1 MLKVE
6 RFASLCVYNDDNP
19 NKRTMKRLILFSMVC
34 LMAIIT
40 IQAQNET
47 LEVANDSV
55 GRNIKEGETLQE
67 VTVKGSKVVQRVD
80 GQTIYPTR
88 QQLESSTNGYSL
100 LSKLTL
106 PHLRIDP
113 VMHTIT
119 ALSNLGNVQV
129 RINGIMA
136 SKEDLL
142 ALDMKAVQHIDYI
155 DNPGVRYGE
164 GIAYVVNIIVKKP
177 VSGYD
182 IGADLTNTLT
192 AVNGDETVYGKF
204 NYGKSEFGVNYSL
217 GYQNFKGTG
226 YEEQA
231 TYELES
237 GEKRSILRQQLDGQ
251 NKSLN
256 HNIQL
261 TYSLSDSNYVFQ
273 SKLSASRD
281 IQPHRLWSK
290 FDSFED
296 RSSSRTSSPAL
307 DLYFHRDFKR
317 HQSLT
322 ANAVATYIKT
332 DSHAEHNEGGNYAY
346 NVTGKTYSLWT
357 EAVYENRLKPFTL
370 SLGAQYGQK
379 YINNVYSGDAN
390 ADNAMRS
397 STLYFFGQLKGR
409 LGKLGYMGGL
419 GVSTRYYRQA
429 EWNDRFLLF
438 RPKLT
443 VAYPLARNL
452 RAKYDFEVSQ
462 HVSQIALVSD
472 VSIKQNAMET
482 LVGNPEIT
490 PNRVTSHDLR
500 LTYSTPRIMSELQGY
515 WRLNANCNM
524 EKYTRKDGH
533 FFQTQTNAG
542 NECSFFFI
550 QSYNRWEAIPEHLS
564 ITLYGG
570 IYRFYNFTDNYR
582 HTYTAFNGGASVEAY
597 LGRWTLTAYADN
609 GWNFM
614 EGEHRGHQA
623 PAWYLTASYQ
633 LKNITLSLY
642 AQHPFCARPL
652 TNKTEVLSRYICKEV
667 SQHSRDFGNM
677 LTLNLTWHLSSGRK
691 YRDIQRTMN
700 HSDSE
705 TGILQG
711 K

>member
-1 MLKVE
+1 
-6 RFASLCVYNDDNP
+6 
-19 NKRTMKRLILFSMVC
+19 MKRLFFLPLLATMIAVH
-34 LMAIIT
+34 
-40 IQAQNET
+40 AQ
-47 LEVANDSV
+47 D
-55 GRNIKEGETLQE
+55 IKEGETLQE

-204 NYGKSEFGVNYSL
+204 NYGKSELGANYSL
-217 GYQNFKGTG
+217 GYQNFKGME

-237 GEKRSILRQQLDGQ
+237 GEKRSILRQQSDGQ

-564 ITLYGG
+564 VTLYGG
-570 IYRFYNFTDNYR
+570 IYRFFNFTDDYR

-633 LKNITLSLY
+633 LKNITFSLY

-652 TNKTEVLSRYICKEV
+652 TNKTEVLSRYIHKDIT
-667 SQHSRDFGNM
+667 QHSRDFGNM
-677 LTLNLTWHLSSGRK
+677 LTLNITWHLSSGRK

-700 HSDSE
+700 HRDTE
-705 TGILQG
+705 TGILQS

>member
-1 MLKVE
+1 
-6 RFASLCVYNDDNP
+6 
-19 NKRTMKRLILFSMVC
+19 MKRLFFLPLLATMIAVH
-34 LMAIIT
+34 
-40 IQAQNET
+40 AQ
-47 LEVANDSV
+47 D
-55 GRNIKEGETLQE
+55 IKEGETLQE

-192 AVNGDETVYGKF
+192 AVNGDETFYGKF

-500 LTYSTPRIMSELQGY
+500 LTYSKPRIMSELQGY

-652 TNKTEVLSRYICKEV
+652 TNKTEVLSHYIHKDIT
-667 SQHSRDFGNM
+667 QHSRDFGNM
-677 LTLNLTWHLSSGRK
+677 LTLNITWHLSSGRK

-700 HSDSE
+700 HRDTE
-705 TGILQG
+705 TGILQS

>member
-1 MLKVE
+1 
-6 RFASLCVYNDDNP
+6 
-19 NKRTMKRLILFSMVC
+19 MKRLFFLPLLATMIAVH
-34 LMAIIT
+34 
-40 IQAQNET
+40 AQ
-47 LEVANDSV
+47 D
-55 GRNIKEGETLQE
+55 IKEGETLQE

-217 GYQNFKGTG
+217 DYQNFKGTG

-296 RSSSRTSSPAL
+296 CSSSRTSSPAL

-633 LKNITLSLY
+633 LKNITFSLY

-652 TNKTEVLSRYICKEV
+652 TNKTEVLSRYIHKDI

-677 LTLNLTWHLSSGRK
+677 LTLNITWHLSSGRK

-700 HSDSE
+700 HRDTE
-705 TGILQG
+705 TGILQS

>member
-1 MLKVE
+1 
-6 RFASLCVYNDDNP
+6 
-19 NKRTMKRLILFSMVC
+19 MKRLLFLPLLAAMIAVH
-34 LMAIIT
+34 
-40 IQAQNET
+40 AQD
-47 LEVANDSV
+47 V
-55 GRNIKEGETLQE
+55 KEGETLQE

-192 AVNGDETVYGKF
+192 AVNGDETFYGKF

-217 GYQNFKGTG
+217 DYQNFKGTG

-296 RSSSRTSSPAL
+296 HSSSRTSSPAL

-379 YINNVYSGDAN
+379 YFNNVYSGDAN

-452 RAKYDFEVSQ
+452 RAKYDLEVSQ

-533 FFQTQTNAG
+533 FFQTQTNVG

-623 PAWYLTASYQ
+623 PTWYLTASYQ
-633 LKNITLSLY
+633 LKNITFSLY

-652 TNKTEVLSRYICKEV
+652 TNKTEVLSRYIHKDIT
-667 SQHSRDFGNM
+667 QHSRDLGNM
-677 LTLNLTWHLSSGRK
+677 LTLNITWHLSSGRK

-700 HSDSE
+700 HRDTE
-705 TGILQG
+705 TGILQS

>member
-1 MLKVE
+1 
-6 RFASLCVYNDDNP
+6 
-19 NKRTMKRLILFSMVC
+19 MKRLFFLPLLATMIAVH
-34 LMAIIT
+34 
-40 IQAQNET
+40 AQ
-47 LEVANDSV
+47 D
-55 GRNIKEGETLQE
+55 IKEGETLQE

-192 AVNGDETVYGKF
+192 AVNGDETFYGKF

-281 IQPHRLWSK
+281 ILPHRLWSK

-550 QSYNRWEAIPEHLS
+550 QSYNRWEAIAEHLS

-633 LKNITLSLY
+633 LKNITFSLY

-652 TNKTEVLSRYICKEV
+652 TNKTEVLSRYIHKDIT
-667 SQHSRDFGNM
+667 QHSRDFGNM
-677 LTLNLTWHLSSGRK
+677 LTLNITWHLSSGRK

-700 HSDSE
+700 HRDTE
-705 TGILQG
+705 TGILQS

>member
-1 MLKVE
+1 
-6 RFASLCVYNDDNP
+6 
-19 NKRTMKRLILFSMVC
+19 MKRLFFLPLLATMIAVH
-34 LMAIIT
+34 
-40 IQAQNET
+40 AQ
-47 LEVANDSV
+47 D
-55 GRNIKEGETLQE
+55 IKEGETLQE

-261 TYSLSDSNYVFQ
+261 TYSLSDSSYVFQ

-597 LGRWTLTAYADN
+597 LGRWTLSAYADN

-652 TNKTEVLSRYICKEV
+652 TNKTEVLSRYIHKDIT
-667 SQHSRDFGNM
+667 QHSRDFGNM
-677 LTLNLTWHLSSGRK
+677 LTLNITWHLSSGRK

-700 HSDSE
+700 HRDTE
-705 TGILQG
+705 TGILQS

>member
-1 MLKVE
+1 MRHLML
-6 RFASLCVYNDDNP
+6 L
-19 NKRTMKRLILFSMVC
+19 SMLTVG
-34 LMAIIT
+34 MIV
-40 IQAQNET
+40 QAQ
-47 LEVANDSV
+47 EV
-55 GRNIKEGETLQE
+55 KEGGALQE
-67 VTVKGSKVVQRVD
+67 VTIQGSKIVQRVD

-119 ALSNLGNVQV
+119 ALSNLGSVQV
-129 RINGIMA
+129 RINNIVA

-142 ALDMKAVQHIDYI
+142 ALDIKAVQHIDYI

-192 AVNGDETVYGKF
+192 VVNGDETVFGKF
-204 NYGKSEFGVNYSL
+204 NYGKSELGVNYSL
-217 GYQNFKGTG
+217 GYQNFKGTE

-273 SKLSASRD
+273 SKLSARRD
-281 IQPHRLWSK
+281 IQPHRSWTK
-290 FDSFED
+290 FETYED
-296 RSSSRTSSPAL
+296 HSSSRTSSPVL
-307 DLYFHRDFKR
+307 DLYFHRDFRR

-322 ANAVATYIKT
+322 ANAVGTYIKT
-332 DSHAEHNEGGNYAY
+332 DSHAEHNEGGSYAY

-357 EAVYENRLKPFTL
+357 EAIYENRLKPFTL
-370 SLGAQYGQK
+370 SLGTQYGQK

-390 ADNAMRS
+390 ADNTMRS
-397 STLYFFGQLKGR
+397 SMFYFFGQLKGR

-443 VAYPLARNL
+443 VSYPLARNL
-452 RAKYDFEVSQ
+452 KAKYDFEISQ
-462 HVSQIALVSD
+462 HVSQIALVSN

-515 WRLNANCNM
+515 WRLNAHCNM
-524 EKYTRKDGH
+524 EKYTRRDGH
-533 FFQTQTNAG
+533 FYQTQTNGRSSERHQVCLNCRVVTDEGEANAD

-550 QSYNRWEAIPEHLS
+550 QSYNRWEAIPERLS
-564 ITLYGG
+564 VTLYGG
-570 IYRFYNFTDNYR
+570 IYRFFNFTDDYR

-623 PAWYLTASYQ
+623 PAWYLTVSYQ
-633 LKNITLSLY
+633 MKNITLSLY

-652 TNKTEVLSRYICKEV
+652 TNQTEVLSRYIHKEV
-667 SQHSRDFGNM
+667 SQNSRDYGNM

-691 YRDIQRTMN
+691 YRDIQRSMN
-700 HSDSE
+700 HRDTE
-705 TGILQG
+705 TGILQS

>member
-1 MLKVE
+1 
-6 RFASLCVYNDDNP
+6 
-19 NKRTMKRLILFSMVC
+19 MKRLFFLPLLATMIAVH
-34 LMAIIT
+34 
-40 IQAQNET
+40 AQ
-47 LEVANDSV
+47 D
-55 GRNIKEGETLQE
+55 IKEGETLQE

-192 AVNGDETVYGKF
+192 AVNGDETFYGKF
-204 NYGKSEFGVNYSL
+204 NYGKSEFGENYSL

-307 DLYFHRDFKR
+307 DLYFHSDFKR

-438 RPKLT
+438 RPKMTL
-443 VAYPLARNL
+443 AYPLARNL
-452 RAKYDFEVSQ
+452 KAKYDFEISQ

-623 PAWYLTASYQ
+623 PTWYLTASYQ

-652 TNKTEVLSRYICKEV
+652 TNKTEVLSHYIHKDIT
-667 SQHSRDFGNM
+667 QHSRDFGNM
-677 LTLNLTWHLSSGRK
+677 LTLNITWHLSSGRK

-700 HSDSE
+700 HRDTE
-705 TGILQG
+705 TGILQS

>member
-1 MLKVE
+1 
-6 RFASLCVYNDDNP
+6 
-19 NKRTMKRLILFSMVC
+19 MKRLILFSMVC
-34 LMAIIT
+34 LMTIIT

-515 WRLNANCNM
+515 WRLNADCNM

-623 PAWYLTASYQ
+623 PTWYLTASYQ
-633 LKNITLSLY
+633 LKNITFSLY

-652 TNKTEVLSRYICKEV
+652 TNKTEVLSRYIHKDIT
-667 SQHSRDFGNM
+667 QHSRDFGNM
-677 LTLNLTWHLSSGRK
+677 LTLNITWHLSSGRK

-700 HSDSE
+700 HRDTE
-705 TGILQG
+705 TGILQS

>member
-1 MLKVE
+1 M
-6 RFASLCVYNDDNP
+6 RH
-19 NKRTMKRLILFSMVC
+19 LILLS
-34 LMAIIT
+34 LLT
-40 IQAQNET
+40 IGMIVQAQ
-47 LEVANDSV
+47 EVKDGGA
-55 GRNIKEGETLQE
+55 LQE
-67 VTVKGSKVVQRVD
+67 VTIQSSKIVQRVD

-119 ALSNLGNVQV
+119 ALSNLGSVQV
-129 RINGIMA
+129 RINDIVA

-142 ALDMKAVQHIDYI
+142 ALNMKAVQHIDYI

-177 VSGYD
+177 VSGYG

-192 AVNGDETVYGKF
+192 AVNGDETVFGKF
-204 NYGKSEFGVNYSL
+204 NSGKSEFGVNYSL
-217 GYQNFKGTG
+217 GYQNFKGTE
-226 YEEQA
+226 YEEHA

-237 GEKRSILRQQLDGQ
+237 GEKQSILRQQLDGQ
-251 NKSLN
+251 NKSLV

-273 SKLSASRD
+273 SKLSARCD
-281 IQPHRLWSK
+281 IQPDRLWSK
-290 FDSFED
+290 FETYED
-296 RSSSRTSSPAL
+296 HSSSRTSSPVL

-322 ANAVATYIKT
+322 ANAVGTYIHT
-332 DSHAEHNEGGNYAY
+332 DSHSEHNEGGDYGY
-346 NVTGKTYSLWT
+346 DVTGKTYSLWT
-357 EAVYENRLKPFTL
+357 EAIYENRLKPFTL
-370 SLGAQYGQK
+370 SLGTQYGQK
-379 YINNVYSGDAN
+379 YIDNVYSGDAN

-397 STLYFFGQLKGR
+397 SMLYFFGQLKGR

-429 EWNDRFLLF
+429 DNSDRFLLF

-443 VAYPLARNL
+443 VSYPLTKNL
-452 RAKYDFEVSQ
+452 KAKYDFEVSQ

-482 LVGNPEIT
+482 LVGNPDIT

-524 EKYTRKDGH
+524 EKYTRRDRH
-533 FFQTQTNAG
+533 FYQTQTNDD

-564 ITLYGG
+564 VTLYGG
-570 IYRFYNFTDNYR
+570 IYRFFNFTDDYR

-633 LKNITLSLY
+633 LKKNITLSLY

-652 TNKTEVLSRYICKEV
+652 TNQTEVLSRYIHKEV
-667 SQHSRDFGNM
+667 SQHSRDLGNM
-677 LTLNLTWHLSSGRK
+677 LTLNITWHLSSGRR

-700 HSDSE
+700 HRDTE
-705 TGILQG
+705 TGILQS

>member
-1 MLKVE
+1 
-6 RFASLCVYNDDNP
+6 
-19 NKRTMKRLILFSMVC
+19 MKRLFFLPLLATMIAVH
-34 LMAIIT
+34 
-40 IQAQNET
+40 AQ
-47 LEVANDSV
+47 D
-55 GRNIKEGETLQE
+55 IKEGETLQE

-462 HVSQIALVSD
+462 HVSQIAFVSD

-652 TNKTEVLSRYICKEV
+652 TNKTEVLSRYIHKDIT
-667 SQHSRDFGNM
+667 QHSRDFGNM
-677 LTLNLTWHLSSGRK
+677 LTLNITWHLSSGRK

-700 HSDSE
+700 HRDTE
-705 TGILQG
+705 TGILQS

>member
-1 MLKVE
+1 
-6 RFASLCVYNDDNP
+6 
-19 NKRTMKRLILFSMVC
+19 MKRFFIWAMLMVS
-34 LMAIIT
+34 LAT
-40 IQAQNET
+40 SAQK
-47 LEVANDSV
+47 EV
-55 GRNIKEGETLQE
+55 ELQE
-67 VTVKGSKVVQRVD
+67 VTVQGSKVVQHVD

-106 PHLRIDP
+106 PHLRVDP
-113 VMHTIT
+113 MMHTIT
-119 ALSNLGNVQV
+119 ALSNLGSVQI
-129 RINGIMA
+129 RINDIVA

-142 ALDMKAVQHIDYI
+142 ALDMKAVKQIDYI

-164 GIAYVVNIIVKKP
+164 GVAYVVNIIVKKP

-192 AVNGDETVYGKF
+192 AENCDETIFGKF
-204 NYGKSEFGVNYSL
+204 NYGKSEFGVNYSQ
-217 GYQNFKGTG
+217 GYQNFKGTE
-226 YEEQA
+226 YEERA

-237 GEKRSILRQQLDGQ
+237 GQPYEVLRKQLDGQ
-251 NKSLN
+251 NKNLS

-261 TYSLSDSNYVFQ
+261 AYSLSDSNYVFQ
-273 SKLSASRD
+273 SKLSAHRD
-281 IQPHRLWSK
+281 IQP
-290 FDSFED
+290 D
-296 RSSSRTSSPAL
+296 RSWTKFETYEDHHSSRTSSPVL
-307 DLYFHRDFKR
+307 DLYFHRDFGGR
-317 HQSLT
+317 QSLT
-322 ANAVATYIKT
+322 ANAVGTYIKT

-346 NVTGKTYSLWT
+346 DVMGKTYSLWT
-357 EAVYENRLKPFTL
+357 EAIYENRLKPFTL
-370 SLGAQYGQK
+370 SLGTQYGQK

-390 ADNAMRS
+390 ADNSMRS
-397 STLYFFGQLKGR
+397 SMLYFFGQLKGR
-409 LGKLGYMGGL
+409 LGKLGYMGGM
-419 GVSTRYYRQA
+419 GVSTRYYRQGR
-429 EWNDRFLLF
+429 WNDRFLLF

-443 VAYPLARNL
+443 VSYPLARNL
-452 RAKYDFEVSQ
+452 KLKYDFEISQ

-500 LTYSTPRIMSELQGY
+500 LTYSTPRIMTELQGY

-524 EKYTRKDGH
+524 ERYARKDGH
-533 FFQTQTNAG
+533 FYQTQTNAG

-570 IYRFYNFTDNYR
+570 IYRFFNFTDDYR

-623 PAWYLTASYQ
+623 PAWYLTASYRMKH
-633 LKNITLSLY
+633 LTLSLY

-652 TNKTEVLSRYICKEV
+652 TNKTEVLSRYIHKDV
-667 SQHSRDFGNM
+667 TQHSRDFGNM
-677 LTLNLTWHLSSGRK
+677 LTLNFTWHLSSGRK

-700 HSDSE
+700 HRDTE
-705 TGILQG
+705 TGILQS

>member
-1 MLKVE
+1 
-6 RFASLCVYNDDNP
+6 
-19 NKRTMKRLILFSMVC
+19 MKRLLFLWMLTVSM
-34 LMAIIT
+34 MAS
-40 IQAQNET
+40 AQK
-47 LEVANDSV
+47 EV
-55 GRNIKEGETLQE
+55 ELQE
-67 VTVKGSKVVQRVD
+67 VSVQGSKVVQRVD

-113 VMHTIT
+113 VMHTVT
-119 ALSNLGNVQV
+119 ALSNLGSVQV
-129 RINGIMA
+129 RINDMVA

-142 ALDMKAVQHIDYI
+142 SLDMKAVQHIDYI
-155 DNPGVRYGE
+155 DNPGVRYGD
-164 GIAYVVNIIVKKP
+164 GIAYVINIIVKKP

-217 GYQNFKGTG
+217 GYQNFKGTE
-226 YEEQA
+226 YEERA
-231 TYELES
+231 TYEMES
-237 GEKRSILRQQLDGQ
+237 GTEYNVLRQQLEGQ
-251 NKSLN
+251 NKSLD
-256 HNIQL
+256 HKIQL

-273 SKLSASRD
+273 SKLSAHRD
-281 IQPHRLWSK
+281 IQPDRLWTK
-290 FDSFED
+290 FDHRSNSVTTRHCSSNLGSALAAPSFENYED
-296 RSSSRTSSPAL
+296 HSSSRTSSPVL
-307 DLYFHRDFKR
+307 DLYFYQDFKR

-322 ANAVATYIKT
+322 ANVVGTYIHT
-332 DSHAEHNEGGNYAY
+332 SCHSEHNEGGSYAY
-346 NVTGKTYSLWT
+346 DVTGKTYSLWT
-357 EAVYENRLKPFTL
+357 EAIYENRLKPFTL
-370 SLGAQYGQK
+370 SLGTQYGQK
-379 YINNVYSGDAN
+379 YINNEYSGDAVASN
-390 ADNAMRS
+390 SMRS
-397 STLYFFGQLKGR
+397 SMFYFFGQLKGR

-438 RPKLT
+438 RPKMT
-443 VAYPLARNL
+443 FAYPLARNL
-452 RAKYDFEVSQ
+452 KMKYDFEISQ

-472 VSIKQNAMET
+472 VSVKQNAMET
-482 LVGNPEIT
+482 LVGNPDIS

-500 LTYSTPRIMSELQGY
+500 LTYSTPKIMSELQGY

-533 FFQTQTNAG
+533 FYQTQTNAG

-570 IYRFYNFTDNYR
+570 IYRFFNFTDDYR

-597 LGRWTLTAYADN
+597 LGKWTLTAYADN

-614 EGEHRGHQA
+614 EGEHRGHQPA
-623 PAWYLTASYQ
+623 AWYLTASYQ
-633 LKNITLSLY
+633 MKNVTLSLY

-652 TNKTEVLSRYICKEV
+652 THKTEVLSRYIHKDT
-667 SQHSRDFGNM
+667 SQHSRDLGNM

-691 YRDIQRTMN
+691 YRNIQRTMN
-700 HSDSE
+700 HRDTE
-705 TGILQG
+705 TGILQS

>member
-1 MLKVE
+1 
-6 RFASLCVYNDDNP
+6 
-19 NKRTMKRLILFSMVC
+19 MKRLFFLPLLATMIAVH
-34 LMAIIT
+34 
-40 IQAQNET
+40 AQ
-47 LEVANDSV
+47 D
-55 GRNIKEGETLQE
+55 IKEGETLQE

-217 GYQNFKGTG
+217 DYQNFKGTG

-582 HTYTAFNGGASVEAY
+582 HTYTAFNGGASVETY

-652 TNKTEVLSRYICKEV
+652 TNKTEVLSRYIHKDIT
-667 SQHSRDFGNM
+667 QHSRDFGNM
-677 LTLNLTWHLSSGRK
+677 LTLNITWHLSSGRK

-700 HSDSE
+700 HRDTE
-705 TGILQG
+705 TGILQS

>member
-1 MLKVE
+1 
-6 RFASLCVYNDDNP
+6 
-19 NKRTMKRLILFSMVC
+19 MKRLILFSMVC
-34 LMAIIT
+34 LMT
-40 IQAQNET
+40 TVTLAQNGT
-47 LEVANDSV
+47 PAAANDSV
-55 GRNIKEGETLQE
+55 GWNTIEGEKLKE
-67 VTVKGSKVVQRVD
+67 IIVRGSRIVQRVD

-119 ALSNLGNVQV
+119 ALSNVGSVQV
-129 RINGIMA
+129 RINDIVA

-182 IGADLTNTLT
+182 LGADLTNTLT

-204 NYGKSEFGVNYSL
+204 NDGKSEFGVNYSL
-217 GYQNFKGTG
+217 NYQNFKGME
-226 YEEQA
+226 YEEHA

-237 GEKRSILRQQLDGQ
+237 GEQRNILRQQLDGQ
-251 NKSLN
+251 DKSFS

-273 SKLSASRD
+273 SKLSGRRD
-281 IQPHRLWSK
+281 IQPHRSWTK
-290 FDSFED
+290 FATYED
-296 RSSSRTSSPAL
+296 HYASRTSSPVL
-307 DLYFHRDFKR
+307 DLYFHRDFR
-317 HQSLT
+317 HHQSLT
-322 ANAVATYIKT
+322 ANAVGTYIHT
-332 DSHAEHNEGGNYAY
+332 DSYSEHNEGGSYAY
-346 NVTGKTYSLWT
+346 NVSGKAYSLWT
-357 EAVYENRLKPFTL
+357 EAIYENRLKPFTL
-370 SLGAQYGQK
+370 SLGTQYGQK

-390 ADNAMRS
+390 ANNSMRS
-397 STLYFFGQLKGR
+397 SMLYLFGQLKGR
-409 LGKLGYMGGL
+409 LGKLGCQGGL
-419 GVSTRYYRQA
+419 GVSTRYYRQDG
-429 EWNDRFLLF
+429 WNNRFLMF

-443 VAYPLARNL
+443 VSYPLTNNL
-452 RAKYDFEVSQ
+452 KAKYDFEVSQ

-472 VSIKQNAMET
+472 VSIKKNTMET
-482 LVGNPEIT
+482 LVGNPEIS
-490 PNRVTSHDLR
+490 PNRVTSHDFR
-500 LTYSTPRIMSELQGY
+500 LTYSTPKIMTELQGY

-533 FFQTQTNAG
+533 FYQTQTNAD

-564 ITLYGG
+564 VTLYGG
-570 IYRFYNFTDNYR
+570 IYRFFNFTDDYR
-582 HTYTAFNGGASVEAY
+582 HTYTTFNGGASIEVY
-597 LGRWTLTAYADN
+597 LGQWTLTAYADN

-623 PAWYLTASYQ
+623 PAWYLTASYRMKH
-633 LKNITLSLY
+633 LTLSLY
-642 AQHPFCARPL
+642 AQHPFCAHPL
-652 TNKTEVLSRYICKEV
+652 TNKTEVLNCYIHKEV
-667 SQHSRDFGNM
+667 SQHCRDFGNM
-677 LTLNLTWHLSSGRK
+677 LTLNMTWNLSSGRK

-700 HSDSE
+700 HRDTE
-705 TGILQG
+705 TGILQS

>member
-1 MLKVE
+1 
-6 RFASLCVYNDDNP
+6 
-19 NKRTMKRLILFSMVC
+19 MKRLFFLPLLATMIAVH
-34 LMAIIT
+34 
-40 IQAQNET
+40 AQ
-47 LEVANDSV
+47 D
-55 GRNIKEGETLQE
+55 IKEGETLQE

-192 AVNGDETVYGKF
+192 AVNGDETFYGKF

-217 GYQNFKGTG
+217 DYQNFKGTG

-231 TYELES
+231 TYELET

-296 RSSSRTSSPAL
+296 CSSSRTSSPAL

-582 HTYTAFNGGASVEAY
+582 HTYTTFNGGASVEAY

-652 TNKTEVLSRYICKEV
+652 TNKTEVLSHYIHKDIT
-667 SQHSRDFGNM
+667 QHSRDFGNM
-677 LTLNLTWHLSSGRK
+677 LTLNITWHLSSGRK

-700 HSDSE
+700 HRDTE
-705 TGILQG
+705 TGILQS

>member
-1 MLKVE
+1 
-6 RFASLCVYNDDNP
+6 
-19 NKRTMKRLILFSMVC
+19 MKRLLFFPLLVAMIAVH
-34 LMAIIT
+34 
-40 IQAQNET
+40 AQ
-47 LEVANDSV
+47 D
-55 GRNIKEGETLQE
+55 IKEGETLQE

-113 VMHTIT
+113 VMHTVT
-119 ALSNLGNVQV
+119 ALSNLGSVQV
-129 RINGIMA
+129 RINDMVA

-142 ALDMKAVQHIDYI
+142 SLDMKAVQHIDYI

-164 GIAYVVNIIVKKP
+164 GIAYVINIIVKKP

-192 AVNGDETVYGKF
+192 TVNGDETVYGKF

-217 GYQNFKGTG
+217 GYQNFKGTE
-226 YEEQA
+226 YEEKA
-231 TYELES
+231 SYELES
-237 GEKRSILRQQLDGQ
+237 GTEYNVLRQQLEGQ
-251 NKSLN
+251 NKSLD
-256 HNIQL
+256 HKIQL

-273 SKLSASRD
+273 SKLSAHRD
-281 IQPHRLWSK
+281 IQPDRSWTK
-290 FDSFED
+290 FDHRSNSVTTRHSSSNLGSALAALSFENYED
-296 RSSSRTSSPAL
+296 YSSSRTSSPVL
-307 DLYFHRDFKR
+307 DLYFHQDFKR

-322 ANAVATYIKT
+322 ANAVGTYIHT

-346 NVTGKTYSLWT
+346 DVTGKTYSLWT
-357 EAVYENRLKPFTL
+357 EAIYENRLKPFTL
-370 SLGAQYGQK
+370 SLGTQYGQK
-379 YINNVYSGDAN
+379 YINNVYAGDAVASN
-390 ADNAMRS
+390 SMRS
-397 STLYFFGQLKGR
+397 SMFYFFGQLKGR

-438 RPKLT
+438 RPKMTL
-443 VAYPLARNL
+443 AYPLARNL
-452 RAKYDFEVSQ
+452 KMKYDFEISQ

-482 LVGNPEIT
+482 LVGNPEIS

-500 LTYSTPRIMSELQGY
+500 LIYFTPKIMSELQGY

-533 FFQTQTNAG
+533 FYQTQTNAG

-570 IYRFYNFTDNYR
+570 IYRFFNFTDDYR

-597 LGRWTLTAYADN
+597 LGKWTLTAYADN

-614 EGEHRGHQA
+614 EGEHRGHQPA
-623 PAWYLTASYQ
+623 AWYLTASYQ
-633 LKNITLSLY
+633 MKNVALSLY

-652 TNKTEVLSRYICKEV
+652 THETEVLSRYIHKEA
-667 SQHSRDFGNM
+667 SQHSRDLGNM

-700 HSDSE
+700 HRDTE
-705 TGILQG
+705 TGILQS

>member
-1 MLKVE
+1 
-6 RFASLCVYNDDNP
+6 
-19 NKRTMKRLILFSMVC
+19 MKRLILISMVC
-34 LMAIIT
+34 LMTIIT

-192 AVNGDETVYGKF
+192 AVNGDETFYGKF

-273 SKLSASRD
+273 SKLSVSRD

-633 LKNITLSLY
+633 LKNITFSLY

-652 TNKTEVLSRYICKEV
+652 TNKTEVLSHYIHKDIT
-667 SQHSRDFGNM
+667 QHSRDFGNM
-677 LTLNLTWHLSSGRK
+677 LTLNITWHLSSGRK

-700 HSDSE
+700 HRDTE
-705 TGILQG
+705 TGILQS

>member
-1 MLKVE
+1 
-6 RFASLCVYNDDNP
+6 
-19 NKRTMKRLILFSMVC
+19 MVC
-34 LMAIIT
+34 LMT
-40 IQAQNET
+40 IVTQAQNEIT
-47 LEVANDSV
+47 TVNDSV
-55 GRNIKEGETLQE
+55 VGSIKEGEKLQE
-67 VTVKGSKVVQRVD
+67 ITVRGSKVVQRVD

-106 PHLRIDP
+106 PHLRVDP
-113 VMHTIT
+113 VMHSVT
-119 ALSNLGNVQV
+119 ALSNLGSAQV
-129 RINGIMA
+129 RINGIVA
-136 SKEDLL
+136 SKEDML

-164 GIAYVVNIIVKKP
+164 GIAYVINIVVKKP

-192 AVNGDETVYGKF
+192 TVNGDETVYGKF

-217 GYQNFKGTG
+217 GYQNFEGAE
-226 YEEQA
+226 YEEKA
-231 TYELES
+231 IYELES
-237 GEKRSILRQQLDGQ
+237 GAEYSVLRQQLEGQ
-251 NKSLN
+251 NKSLD
-256 HNIQL
+256 HKIQL

-273 SKLSASRD
+273 SKLSVHRD
-281 IQPHRLWSK
+281 IQPDRLWTK
-290 FDSFED
+290 FENYED
-296 RSSSRTSSPAL
+296 HSSSRTSSPVL

-322 ANAVATYIKT
+322 ANAVGTYIHT
-332 DSHAEHNEGGNYAY
+332 DSHSEHNEGGNYAY
-346 NVTGKTYSLWT
+346 DVTGKTYSLWA

-370 SLGAQYGQK
+370 SLGTQYGQK
-379 YINNVYSGDAN
+379 YIDNVYSGDASASN
-390 ADNAMRS
+390 SMRS
-397 STLYFFGQLKGR
+397 SMLYFFGQLKGR

-419 GVSTRYYRQA
+419 GVSSRYYRQA
-429 EWNDRFLLF
+429 DWNDRFLLF
-438 RPKLT
+438 RPKMT
-443 VAYPLARNL
+443 FAYPLTKHL
-452 RAKYDFEVSQ
+452 KVKYDFEVSQ

-500 LTYSTPRIMSELQGY
+500 FTYTTPRITTELQGY

-524 EKYTRKDGH
+524 EKYTRMDGH
-533 FFQTQTNAG
+533 FYQTQTNVG

-550 QSYNRWEAIPEHLS
+550 QSYNRWEVIPEHLS
-564 ITLYGG
+564 ATVYGG
-570 IYRFYNFTDNYR
+570 IYRFFNFTDDYR

-597 LGRWTLTAYADN
+597 LGKWTLTAYADN

-614 EGEHRGHQA
+614 EGEHRGHQSA
-623 PAWYLTASYQ
+623 VWYFTASYQ
-633 LKNITLSLY
+633 IKNLTLSLY
-642 AQHPFCARPL
+642 AQHPFCSNPL
-652 TNKTEVLSRYICKEV
+652 RQKTEVLNRYIHKEV
-667 SQHSRDFGNM
+667 SQHSRDLGNM
-677 LTLNLTWHLSSGRK
+677 LTLNLTWRLSSGRK

-700 HSDSE
+700 HRDTE
-705 TGILQG
+705 TGILQS

>member
-1 MLKVE
+1 MRHLML
-6 RFASLCVYNDDNP
+6 L
-19 NKRTMKRLILFSMVC
+19 SM
-34 LMAIIT
+34 LAIGMIV
-40 IQAQNET
+40 QAQ
-47 LEVANDSV
+47 EV
-55 GRNIKEGETLQE
+55 KEGGALQE
-67 VTVKGSKVVQRVD
+67 VTIQSSKIVQRVD

-119 ALSNLGNVQV
+119 ALSNLGSVQV
-129 RINGIMA
+129 RINDIMA

-142 ALDMKAVQHIDYI
+142 VLDMKAVQHIDYI

-192 AVNGDETVYGKF
+192 AVNGDETVFGKF

-217 GYQNFKGTG
+217 GYHNFKGME

-237 GEKRSILRQQLDGQ
+237 GEKRSILRQQSDGQ

-273 SKLSASRD
+273 SKLSAHRD
-281 IQPHRLWSK
+281 IQPHRSWSK
-290 FDSFED
+290 FETYED
-296 RSSSRTSSPAL
+296 HSSSLTSSPAL

-322 ANAVATYIKT
+322 ANVVGTYIKT
-332 DSHAEHNEGGNYAY
+332 DSYAEHNEGGSYAY
-346 NVTGKTYSLWT
+346 NVTGKTYSLWA
-357 EAVYENRLKPFTL
+357 EAIYENRLKPFTL
-370 SLGAQYGQK
+370 SLGTQYGQK
-379 YINNVYSGDAN
+379 YIDNVYSGDAN

-397 STLYFFGQLKGR
+397 SMLYFFGQLKGR

-429 EWNDRFLLF
+429 DNSDRFLLF

-443 VAYPLARNL
+443 VSYPLYRNL
-452 RAKYDFEVSQ
+452 KLKYDLEISQ

-472 VSIKQNAMET
+472 VSIKQNASET

-500 LTYSTPRIMSELQGY
+500 LTYSTSRIMSELQGY

-533 FFQTQTNAG
+533 FYQTQTNAG

-564 ITLYGG
+564 VTLNGG
-570 IYRFYNFTDNYR
+570 IYRFFNFTDDYR

-633 LKNITLSLY
+633 LKNITFSLY

-652 TNKTEVLSRYICKEV
+652 TNKTEVLSRYIHKDV
-667 SQHSRDFGNM
+667 TLHSRDFGNM
-677 LTLNLTWHLSSGRK
+677 LTLNVTWHLSSGRK

-700 HSDSE
+700 HRDTE
-705 TGILQG
+705 TGILQS

>member
-1 MLKVE
+1 MKRFFIWAMLM
-6 RFASLCVYNDDNP
+6 ASLA
-19 NKRTMKRLILFSMVC
+19 TS
-34 LMAIIT
+34 
-40 IQAQNET
+40 AQK
-47 LEVANDSV
+47 EV
-55 GRNIKEGETLQE
+55 ELQE
-67 VTVKGSKVVQRVD
+67 VTVQGSKVVQRVD

-106 PHLRIDP
+106 PHLRVDP

-119 ALSNLGNVQV
+119 ALSNIGSVQV
-129 RINGIMA
+129 RINDIVA

-142 ALDMKAVQHIDYI
+142 ALDMKAVKHIDYI

-192 AVNGDETVYGKF
+192 AVNGDETVFGRF

-217 GYQNFKGTG
+217 GYQNFKGTE
-226 YEEQA
+226 YEEKA
-231 TYELES
+231 SYELES
-237 GEKRSILRQQLDGQ
+237 GTEYKVLRQQLEGQ
-251 NKSLN
+251 NKSLD
-256 HNIQL
+256 HKIQL

-273 SKLSASRD
+273 SKLSAHRD
-281 IQPHRLWSK
+281 IQPDRLWTK
-290 FDSFED
+290 FENYED
-296 RSSSRTSSPAL
+296 HSSSRTSSPVL
-307 DLYFHRDFKR
+307 DLYFHKDFKR

-322 ANAVATYIKT
+322 ANVVGTYIHT
-332 DSHAEHNEGGNYAY
+332 DSHSEHNEGSNYAY
-346 NVTGKTYSLWT
+346 DVTGKTYSLWT
-357 EAVYENRLKPFTL
+357 EAIYENRLKPFTL
-370 SLGAQYGQK
+370 SMGTQYGQK

-390 ADNAMRS
+390 ADNSMRS
-397 STLYFFGQLKGR
+397 SMLYLFGQLKGR

-429 EWNDRFLLF
+429 DNSDRFLLF

-443 VAYPLARNL
+443 VSYPLARNL
-452 RAKYDFEVSQ
+452 KAKYDFEISQ

-472 VSIKQNAMET
+472 VSVKQNAMET
-482 LVGNPEIT
+482 LVGNPEIS
-490 PNRVTSHDLR
+490 PNRVTSHDFR

-515 WRLNANCNM
+515 WRLNAHCNA
-524 EKYTRKDGH
+524 D
-533 FFQTQTNAG
+533 

-550 QSYNRWEAIPEHLS
+550 QSYNRWEAIPERLS
-564 ITLYGG
+564 VTLYGG
-570 IYRFYNFTDNYR
+570 IYRFFNFTDDYR

-633 LKNITLSLY
+633 MKNITLSLY

-652 TNKTEVLSRYICKEV
+652 TNQTEVLSRYIHKEV
-667 SQHSRDFGNM
+667 SQHSRDYGNM
-677 LTLNLTWHLSSGRK
+677 LTLNFTWHLSSGRK
-691 YRDIQRTMN
+691 YRDIQRSMN
-700 HSDSE
+700 HRDTE
-705 TGILQG
+705 TGILQS

>member
-1 MLKVE
+1 
-6 RFASLCVYNDDNP
+6 
-19 NKRTMKRLILFSMVC
+19 MKRLILISMVC
-34 LMAIIT
+34 LMTIIT

-192 AVNGDETVYGKF
+192 AVNGDETFYGKF

-217 GYQNFKGTG
+217 DYQNFKGTG

-633 LKNITLSLY
+633 MKNITLSLY

-652 TNKTEVLSRYICKEV
+652 TNQTEVLSRYIHKEV
-667 SQHSRDFGNM
+667 LQHSRDFGNM

-700 HSDSE
+700 HRDTE
-705 TGILQG
+705 TGILQS

>member
-1 MLKVE
+1 
-6 RFASLCVYNDDNP
+6 
-19 NKRTMKRLILFSMVC
+19 MKRLILFSMVC
-34 LMAIIT
+34 LMTIIT

-379 YINNVYSGDAN
+379 YFNNVYSGDAN

-533 FFQTQTNAG
+533 FFQTQTNVG

-623 PAWYLTASYQ
+623 PTWYLTASYQ
-633 LKNITLSLY
+633 LKNITFSLY

-652 TNKTEVLSRYICKEV
+652 TNKTEVLSRYIHKDIT
-667 SQHSRDFGNM
+667 QHSRDLGNM
-677 LTLNLTWHLSSGRK
+677 LTLNITWHLSSGRK

-700 HSDSE
+700 HRDTE
-705 TGILQG
+705 TGILQS

>member
-1 MLKVE
+1 
-6 RFASLCVYNDDNP
+6 
-19 NKRTMKRLILFSMVC
+19 MKRLILFSMVC
-34 LMAIIT
+34 LMTIIT

-281 IQPHRLWSK
+281 IQPHRSWSK

-515 WRLNANCNM
+515 WRLNADCNM

-652 TNKTEVLSRYICKEV
+652 TNKTEVLSRYIHKDIT
-667 SQHSRDFGNM
+667 QHSRDLGNM
-677 LTLNLTWHLSSGRK
+677 LTLNITWHLSSGRK

-700 HSDSE
+700 HRDTE
-705 TGILQG
+705 TGILQS

>member
-1 MLKVE
+1 
-6 RFASLCVYNDDNP
+6 
-19 NKRTMKRLILFSMVC
+19 MKRLFFLPLLATMIAVH
-34 LMAIIT
+34 
-40 IQAQNET
+40 AQ
-47 LEVANDSV
+47 D
-55 GRNIKEGETLQE
+55 IKEGETLQE

-217 GYQNFKGTG
+217 DYQNFKGTG

-231 TYELES
+231 TYELEA

-452 RAKYDFEVSQ
+452 RAKYDFEISQ

-472 VSIKQNAMET
+472 VSIKQNAMEK

-542 NECSFFFI
+542 NECSFFII

-582 HTYTAFNGGASVEAY
+582 HTYTAFNGGASVETY

-633 LKNITLSLY
+633 LKNITFSLY
-642 AQHPFCARPL
+642 AQHPFRARPL
-652 TNKTEVLSRYICKEV
+652 TNKTEVLSHYIHKDIT
-667 SQHSRDFGNM
+667 QHSRDFGNM
-677 LTLNLTWHLSSGRK
+677 LTLNITWHLSSGRK

-700 HSDSE
+700 HRDTE
-705 TGILQG
+705 TGILQS